1 MRIRD
6 TIIDTLA
13 VIGIFAMPFAILAL
27 GTL

>member
-6 TIIDTLA
+6 IIIDTLA
-13 VIGIFAMPFAILAL
+13 VIGIFAMPLAILYI